1 VKITFLLPLSAHAPI
16 GGFKVVFEYANELVK
31 LGHEVC
37 IVDATF
43 VRTDKDISK
52 ARLLRHRANFVVR
65 AITGSWRPKSWFQLN
80 PRVEMIWIPEL
91 AEKRVPDADAIFA
104 TSWSTAERAVSFGGA
119 KGRKFYFI
127 QHYETWD
134 GPEDRVRATW
144 RMPFEKIVI
153 SKWLQQIAFEMNEQ
167 CRYIPNGLDFNK
179 FGMDVRP
186 QDRESNSVGMLFHDA
201 DWKGSNDGLNALF
214 SLKPDFPD
222 LSVTL
227 FGVPPA
233 PHGLPAW
240 VEYFQTPSQKKLR
253 AIYNDAAIFVSPS
266 WAEGWPLP
274 PAEAMSCGC
283 ALVCT
288 DIGGHREYAVQ
299 GQTALLSLPKNPAEL
314 AKNVRKLLM
323 DPASRIEMAI
333 RGNRF
338 VGRFT
343 WKRAATEMNRIL
355 NQVISGP

>member
-31 LGHEVC
+31 LGHEVR

-43 VRTDKDISK
+43 VRTDENIGP

-65 AITGSWRPKSWFQLN
+65 SITGSWRPNLWFQID
-80 PRVEMIWIPEL
+80 PRVQMIWIPEL
-91 AEKRVPDADAIFA
+91 TEQRVPDGDVIVA
-104 TSWSTAERAVSFGGA
+104 TSWGTAEQAASFGRS

-153 SKWLQQIAFEMNEQ
+153 ARWLQQIAFEMKETCQ
-167 CRYIPNGLDFNK
+167 YIPNGLDFNK
-179 FGMDVRP
+179 FGMDIKP
-186 QDRESNSVGMLFHDA
+186 LDRDNHSVGMLFHEA
-201 DWKGSNDGLNALF
+201 DWKGSADGLEALAL
-214 SLKPDFPD
+214 LKPDFPD
-222 LSVTL
+222 LRVKL

-233 PHGLPAW
+233 PGGLPEW
-240 VEYFQTPSQKKLR
+240 VEYYRTPPQKMLR
-253 AIYNDAAIFVSPS
+253 AIYNESAIFVSPS

-274 PAEAMSCGC
+274 PAEAMSCGS

-288 DIGGHREYAVQ
+288 DIGGHREYALP
-299 GQTALLSLPKNPAEL
+299 GQTALLSAPKNPAEL
-314 AKNVRKLLM
+314 ARNVRRLLE
-323 DPASRIEMAI
+323 DPTRRAELALSGHEYISQ
-333 RGNRF
+333 
-338 VGRFT
+338 FT
-343 WKRAATEMNRIL
+343 WARAAFKISEIL
-355 NQVISGP
+355 TAVSPKL

>member
-1 VKITFLLPLSAHAPI
+1 
-16 GGFKVVFEYANELVK
+16 
-31 LGHEVC
+31 
-37 IVDATF
+37 
-43 VRTDKDISK
+43 
-52 ARLLRHRANFVVR
+52 
-65 AITGSWRPKSWFQLN
+65 
-80 PRVEMIWIPEL
+80 
-91 AEKRVPDADAIFA
+91 
-104 TSWSTAERAVSFGGA
+104 
-119 KGRKFYFI
+119 
-127 QHYETWD
+127 
-134 GPEDRVRATW
+134 
-144 RMPFEKIVI
+144 
-153 SKWLQQIAFEMNEQ
+153 
-167 CRYIPNGLDFNK
+167 
-179 FGMDVRP
+179 
-186 QDRESNSVGMLFHDA
+186 
-201 DWKGSNDGLNALF
+201 
-214 SLKPDFPD
+214 
-222 LSVTL
+222 L

-288 DIGGHREYAVQ
+288 DIGGHREYALQ

-338 VGRFT
+338 VGQFT